1 MRCCYL
7 HGDKS
12 GKMSVNMLVPRLIRT
27 TLAVLIAPALL
38 AVALQ
43 AQDSTERHGRKYK
56 PPPETSHIEVL
67 VKKKFNGKPVMNAA
81 VVFNPSTKDGKDL
94 GSLEV
99 KTDSEGKA
107 TIDII
112 PTGSVV
118 RVQVI
123 ATGFATFAED
133 YEVNDPSRHIDVA
146 LLRPQE
152 QVSSYQDNSG
162 KESSR
167 KSGVQEPIRPTTPSS
182 NAKPNAKP
190 DAKPSTGNA
199 PDPNAPKPQ

>member
-1 MRCCYL
+1 MTN
-7 HGDKS
+7 
-12 GKMSVNMLVPRLIRT
+12 NMQVTRSLRIA
-27 TLAVLIAPALL
+27 LATLL
-38 AVALQ
+38 ALPIALVSGLQ
-43 AQDSTERHGRKYK
+43 AQDSTTRHGRKYK

-67 VKKKFNGKPVMNAA
+67 VTKKFNGKPVMNAA

-99 KTDSEGKA
+99 KTDPEGKA

-123 ATGFATFAED
+123 ANGFATFAED
-133 YEVNDPSRHIDVA
+133 YEVTEQSREIPIA

-152 QVSSYQDNSG
+152 QVSSYVDNTG
-162 KESSR
+162 KASSR
-167 KSGVQEPIRPTTPSS
+167 KAGVQEPVRPTTPSTT
-182 NAKPNAKP
+182 AKP
-190 DAKPSTGNA
+190 DSKSPSTSTPA
-199 PDPNAPKPQ
+199 QSAPKPQ

>member
-1 MRCCYL
+1 MNI
-7 HGDKS
+7 
-12 GKMSVNMLVPRLIRT
+12 NMQASRIIRT
-27 TLAVLIAPALL
+27 TLAVLVALPVLLVASLL
-38 AVALQ
+38 AQ
-43 AQDSTERHGRKYK
+43 ETSRHGRKYK

-67 VKKKFNGKPVMNAA
+67 VTKKFNGKPIMNAA

-99 KTDSEGKA
+99 KTDPEGKA

-123 ATGFATFAED
+123 ASGFATFAED
-133 YEVNDPSRHIDVA
+133 FEVNESTRQIEVA

-152 QVSSYQDNSG
+152 QMSSYQDNSG
-162 KESSR
+162 KDSSR
-167 KSGVQEPIRPTTPSS
+167 KAGVQEPVRPTTPSS
-182 NAKPNAKP
+182 NTKP
-190 DAKPSTGNA
+190 DAKPSTSTA
-199 PDPNAPKPQ
+199 PAQTAPKPQ

>member
-1 MRCCYL
+1 MLCSQCKA
-7 HGDKS
+7 KS
-12 GKMSVNMLVPRLIRT
+12 GKMSINMQVPRFIRT

-38 AVALQ
+38 VASLQ
-43 AQDSTERHGRKYK
+43 AQDSTQRHGRKYK

-67 VKKKFNGKPVMNAA
+67 VTKKFNGKPIMNAA

-99 KTDSEGKA
+99 KTDPEGKA

-112 PTGSVV
+112 PTGSIV

-123 ATGFATFAED
+123 ANGFATFAED
-133 YEVNDPSRHIDVA
+133 YEVTESSRQIEVA

-152 QVSSYQDNSG
+152 QMSSYEDNSG
-162 KESSR
+162 KDSSR
-167 KSGVQEPIRPTTPSS
+167 KSGVQEPARATTPSS
-182 NAKPNAKP
+182 SAKPAT
-190 DAKPSTGNA
+190 KPSTGTPPA
-199 PDPNAPKPQ
+199 QTAPKPQ